1 MGYRFKKMGL
11 VQLDFTV
18 SGQPVGKGRPRFTGH
33 GHSYTPLKTR
43 QYENRVG
50 AAAWAAMKQAG
61 LQPSPRRMSVIITA
75 YFEVPKSYS
84 KKKRAECEA
93 GIHIPKRP
101 DLDNVAKII
110 CDGANEI
117 AWIDDAQI
125 WHLTAFKRY
134 CDDGQEPHV
143 AVRVQWDDP
152 DMTNRDHTNLATF

>member
-1 MGYRFKKMGL
+1 MKKMGL

-18 SGQPVGKGRPRFTGH
+18 SGQPMGKGRPRFSSH
-33 GHSYTPLKTR
+33 GHSYTPSKTR
-43 QYENRVG
+43 EYENRVA

-61 LQPSPRRMSVIITA
+61 LEPSPRRMSVIITA

-152 DMTNRDHTNLATF
+152 NMNNQDHTNLATF